1 MTLYFWDTTPARSRR
16 TSILNTFGTL
26 ADAAI
31 RPMLAFREALRRRR
45 NERLLE
51 ALPVDIR
58 KDIGY
63 RTDADG
69 MHL

>member
-31 RPMLAFREALRRRR
+31 RPMIALCATMRRRR

-51 ALPVDIR
+51 ALPSEIR

-63 RTDADG
+63 RTDSDG
-69 MHL
+69 MQF